1 MFVFSKKI
9 MFIAAFSLTT
19 VNVAHSEE
27 TSQQSML
34 QSTDSALEAN
44 KRLVYDFYRVVFE
57 GLHMEKAGDY
67 LSDEYVQHNPNV
79 KSGRDNFVRFFS
91 SRGKPK
97 SISDSIQAPLIS
109 IMAERDLVTLVFER
123 SYTDKVGKTYSSTWF
138 DMFRVQNGKITE
150 HWDPAQKK

>member
-1 MFVFSKKI
+1 MLI
-9 MFIAAFSLTT
+9 GAFSLAT
-19 VNVAHSEE
+19 VNVAYGEE
-27 TSQQSML
+27 TSQQAML
-34 QSTDSALEAN
+34 HSADQALEAN

-57 GLHMEKAGDY
+57 GLHMEKAGNY

-97 SISDSIQAPLIS
+97 PVSEFIQAPLIS
-109 IMAERDLVTLVFER
+109 IVAERDLVTLVFER
-123 SYTDKVGKTYSSTWF
+123 SYTDKDGKTYSSTWF